1 MQANDLYQWSRMYD
15 AVVPSSQ
22 PTVSAIVIAH
32 NEAHQI
38 RECLATLAWCDEI
51 VVVDSGSTDAT
62 AAIAAECGARVT
74 VTHDWPG
81 FGLQK
86 QRALD
91 GARCDWIV
99 SLDADERMTPAGIAE
114 LKQALLSADASG
126 YRLSR
131 RSWFLTR
138 FIRHSGWWP
147 DEVLRVSLRSKAH
160 FTGHVVHERL
170 EVDGTVRSLREPI
183 EHFSYPD
190 RATVRRKIDE
200 YSAAGAQELARRGK
214 PGGLSTAL
222 VHAAWSFLRTYLFRL
237 GVLDG
242 WAGLELAAMNA
253 RTSYWKYIRLG
264 RMKP

>member
-1 MQANDLYQWSRMYD
+1 MYD
-15 AVVPSSQ
+15 AVVSSTQ
-22 PTVSAIVIAH
+22 PTVSAIVIAR

-62 AAIAAECGARVT
+62 PQIAADCGARVT
-74 VTHDWPG
+74 VTLDWPG

-91 GARCDWIV
+91 SARCDWIV

-114 LKQALLSADASG
+114 LQSALRSDDFDG
-126 YRLSR
+126 YRLPR
-131 RSWFLTR
+131 RSWFLTG

-147 DEVLRVSLRSKAH
+147 DEVLRVARRRAAH

-170 EVDGTVRSLREPI
+170 EVSGRVRSLHEPI
-183 EHFSYPD
+183 EHYSYPD

-200 YSAAGAQELARRGK
+200 YSTAGAQELARRGK
-214 PGGLSTAL
+214 AGGLSPAF
-222 VHAAWSFLRTYLFRL
+222 VHAAWSFLRTYLFKL

-242 WAGLELAAMNA
+242 AAGLELASMNA
-253 RTSYWKYIRLG
+253 RTSWWKYIKRG
-264 RMKP
+264 RMPT